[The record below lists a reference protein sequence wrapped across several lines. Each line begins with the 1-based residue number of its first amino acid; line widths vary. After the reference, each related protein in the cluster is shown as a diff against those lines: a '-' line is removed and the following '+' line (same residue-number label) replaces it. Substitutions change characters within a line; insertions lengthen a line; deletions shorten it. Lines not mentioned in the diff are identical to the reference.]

1 MGYSVNKVFLLGHVG
16 KDPEVRAI
24 PSGTKVANFSLATD
38 ESYMDKKTNQKVQKT
53 EWHNLVAWSGLADVC
68 EKYVKKGSKLHIDGH
83 LQTRS
88 WDGNDGKKHYMTE
101 IVVDNLVLL
110 GDKGGAQGGA
120 AARPAERPASEP
132 TPGQSQGAGSA
143 YNPDDLPF

>member
-38 ESYMDKKTNQKVQKT
+38 ESYKDKAGQKVQKT
-53 EWHNLVAWSGLADVC
+53 EWHNLVAWSGLAEIC
-68 EKYVKKGSKLHIDGH
+68 EKFVKKGSKLHIDGH

-88 WDGNDGKKHYMTE
+88 WDDQEGKKRYMTE

-110 GDKGGAQGGA
+110 GDKGGAQGSA

-132 TPGQSQGAGSA
+132 TPGQSQGAASG